1 MTSWF
6 VRLTVI
12 TIGTQFIV
20 YSIRPLISYQALAF
34 GASPTELG
42 LITASF
48 SVLSLAAGIPLGR
61 GVDRW
66 REVYFVAAGTSL
78 IALVALLLIAPFG
91 LVALGICSAALGL
104 GHLSTVVGAQTLIAK
119 GSDLTRRDRRFAA
132 FTIFNSLG
140 QLLGPAV
147 TGLLIGNITATGS
160 ASAGSDGIPNAHR
173 VLLTAALVGLVVVLV
188 AISLVLRP
196 ATLALRPVGVTTP
209 AKATLRA
216 VMGIP
221 SMPTAML
228 SSLTVLSSIDIL
240 AAYLPAYGE
249 EHGISVR
256 TVGLLLAVHG
266 VATMVS
272 RIGMLWLIATFTR
285 RRLLAGSML
294 MSALG
299 LVSIPLLGP
308 GWMLFVAMAVIGFGL
323 GLGQPVTLAWVAAQ
337 APREVRGTAMSIRLT
352 GNRLGQT
359 AIPPVVGTVAGAG
372 GLAAA
377 FISPAL
383 LLVVAGALV
392 LRSTD
397 IEDAGG

>member
-12 TIGTQFIV
+12 TLGTQFIV

-48 SVLSLAAGIPLGR
+48 SILSLAAGIPLGR

-66 REVYFVAAGTSL
+66 REVYFVAAGTTL
-78 IALVALLLIAPFG
+78 IVLVTLLLIAPFG
-91 LVALGICSAALGL
+91 LVALGICSASLGL

-119 GSDLTRRDRRFAA
+119 GSDLTRRDRRFAT

-140 QLLGPAV
+140 QLLGPAI
-147 TGLLIGNITATGS
+147 TGLLIGDISATGPS
-160 ASAGSDGIPNAHR
+160 SAGSDGIPNAHR
-173 VLLTAALVGLVVVLV
+173 VLLTAALVGLVIVLV
-188 AISLVLRP
+188 ATSLVLRP
-196 ATLALRPVGVTTP
+196 ATLALRPTGVTTP
-209 AKATLRA
+209 ATASVRA

-228 SSLTVLSSIDIL
+228 SSLTVLASIDIL

-256 TVGLLLAVHG
+256 TVGLLLAVQG
-266 VATMVS
+266 TAAMAS

-285 RRLLAGSML
+285 RRLLAGSMI

-299 LVSIPLLGP
+299 LVSIPLLGS
-308 GWMLFVAMAVIGFGL
+308 GGMLFAAMAVIGFGL
-323 GLGQPVTLAWVAAQ
+323 GLGQPVTLAWVAAR

-359 AIPPVVGTVAGAG
+359 TIPAVVGSVAGAG
-372 GLAAA
+372 GLAAG

-383 LLVVAGALV
+383 LLLFAGALV